1 MPNRKISNDLKE
13 RRAVV
18 LIMVGW
24 EAEAVAGALGVSERS
39 VKRWTERMAC
49 HGTLKYRS
57 TLTGRP
63 RILHGETL
71 EYVRDLLHAPLPSIS
86 MRSQLYSPP
95 TTMCPPPFLRSITLE
110 PGRSNNGGKPE
121 A

>member
-13 RRAVV
+13 RAVV

-71 EYVRDLLHAPLPSIS
+71 E
-86 MRSQLYSPP
+86 SQLYSPP
-95 TTMCPPPFLRSITLE
+95 TTMCPSPFLRSITLE
-110 PGRSNNGGKPE
+110 PRRSNNGGKPE